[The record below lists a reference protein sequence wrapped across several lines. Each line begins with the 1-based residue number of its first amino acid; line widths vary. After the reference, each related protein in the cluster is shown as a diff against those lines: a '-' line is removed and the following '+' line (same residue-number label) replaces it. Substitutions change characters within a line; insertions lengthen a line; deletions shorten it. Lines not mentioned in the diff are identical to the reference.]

1 MSDSPTFIDTN
12 VLVYAY
18 DSDAGDK
25 HQTAKLLVTELW
37 QNGRGLISTQVL
49 QEFYVTVTHKLP
61 KPLSRQQARE
71 VVQTYAAW
79 PVYRPTSGD
88 VVAAAALE
96 EHHKLSFWDAM
107 IVVAAQMSGA
117 TKLLS
122 EDMQHG
128 RRLGQ
133 VTINNPFA

>member
-37 QNGRGLISTQVL
+37 QNRRGLISTQVL

-61 KPLSRQQARE
+61 KPLSKQQARE

-79 PVYRPTSGD
+79 SVYRPTSGD
-88 VVAAAALE
+88 VVAASALE